1 MAVILTLGLMLGIRQ
16 PITDAER
23 PALPRRCLLDVQ
35 LGAISWRES
44 SSYQIA
50 VTTLHPGRKGGGP
63 PKAAWSDCRSK
74 KEFSPREMLQTPPR
88 NDPAEEIFRQTSM
101 RIEPNMGTLLGRSGN

>member
-16 PITDAER
+16 PITGAER

-63 PKAAWSDCRSK
+63 PKALWSDGRVHPGGRLLASRLELPLDDVRAVRCPLVDRRSVK
-74 KEFSPREMLQTPPR
+74 P
-88 NDPAEEIFRQTSM
+88 
-101 RIEPNMGTLLGRSGN
+101 